1 MQVVLELSLAY
12 PFAAPSALRIFY
24 NPQYPAGTFPQRPS
38 EVYTPAHGVCMTF
51 GTHLQVSQRNIVRT
65 PWTLIPSR
73 CKPETKL
80 SSTSHES
87 GVVAFR
93 QTRWLYLPCPWPCR
107 RVSGCADC
115 TKRRVRA
122 AALVSGCWRLPGTD
136 TLRCADG
143 ACCFST
149 VRTTRSHAR
158 SLVIQDMI
166 HRVIVAASTERLPH
180 RLPIWE
186 LRPRVRSFTS
196 RMVHTLT
203 SGTRSGRAGHYTLL
217 CCTRTVLCSGP
228 ARVPKEKSA

>member
-73 CKPETKL
+73 CKPETIF
-80 SSTSHES
+80 STKSHES

-115 TKRRVRA
+115 TK
-122 AALVSGCWRLPGTD
+122 
-136 TLRCADG
+136 
-143 ACCFST
+143 
-149 VRTTRSHAR
+149 
-158 SLVIQDMI
+158 
-166 HRVIVAASTERLPH
+166 AASSRCCPSIWMLATPRH
-180 RLPIWE
+180 RYLTMCGRSMLLQHRKNDALSCAFPYD
-186 LRPRVRSFTS
+186 PR
-196 RMVHTLT
+196 
-203 SGTRSGRAGHYTLL
+203 
-217 CCTRTVLCSGP
+217 CNP
-228 ARVPKEKSA
+228 